1 MPLCPCRLKIYRKR
15 KGEQFGRF
23 HNDED
28 VICKQVSTIDDNIA
42 NAGEEIVDE
51 NFNTEKLDNM
61 QVKLVSYS
69 FINSGR

>member
-28 VICKQVSTIDDNIA
+28 VICKQVSTIDDKNA
-42 NAGEEIVDE
+42 NAGEEIE
-51 NFNTEKLDNM
+51 NFNTKKLDNM
-61 QVKLVSYS
+61 QVKLVS
-69 FINSGR
+69 